1 MRRVPL
7 LHRRGREVGLAAL
20 PGATA
25 PWHTTAC
32 ACVRVSKG
40 FLANR
45 LLSSLEHFLESRN
58 ELGQR
63 DIHSS
68 AKRTQLH
75 EVDPTFAPFAFA
87 NEGLSLTDLVGKI
100 HLRDAL
106 APTPGQGS
114 AGPWPE
120 AKLSSAVMMRA

>member
-1 MRRVPL
+1 VPP
-7 LHRRGREVGLAAL
+7 RAVLAS
-20 PGATA
+20 PN
-25 PWHTTAC
+25 C
-32 ACVRVSKG
+32 
-40 FLANR
+40 
-45 LLSSLEHFLESRN
+45 LSSPLEHFLESRY
-58 ELGQR
+58 ELVQR
-63 DIHSS
+63 DTHGS
-68 AKRTQLH
+68 AKRPQLH

-87 NEGLSLTDLVGKI
+87 DEGLSLTDLLGKI